1 MILSDRKL
9 TYTIFFV
16 LVISLGTFFINCSK
30 SYATRELEE
39 STLDIARSS
48 DNIVVAKCIAAE
60 SKWNEQGSLIYTYI
74 TFQVQDN
81 VKGETNEEN
90 LTLRFLGGRVG
101 DTVQSVPDMPQFSE
115 NEEVLL
121 FLGPKNR
128 SGYQTLSSIQNG
140 VLRIKTDSESG
151 KRLIITPTTGIQLY
165 KRNTDEAM
173 STPYSNGVL
182 LEDFNYSLKKV
193 IDKSN

>member
-1 MILSDRKL
+1 MILSDRKTTCTILVLLL
-9 TYTIFFV
+9 T
-16 LVISLGTFFINCSK
+16 SLGVFFINCSK
-30 SYATRELEE
+30 SYATRELRET
-39 STLDIARSS
+39 TLDIARSS
-48 DNIVVAKCIAAE
+48 DSIVVAKCISAE

-81 VKGETNEEN
+81 VKGETSREN

-128 SGYQTLSSIQNG
+128 SGYHTLSSIENG
-140 VLRIKTDSESG
+140 VLRIKTDPETG
-151 KRLIITPTTGIQLY
+151 KRLITSPTTGIQLY
-165 KRNTDEAM
+165 KRNTDEPM
-173 STPYSNGVL
+173 SRPYSNGVS
-182 LEDFNYSLKKV
+182 LEDFNYSLKKA